1 MLEKENKKLS
11 LRRQCELLALNRSS
25 LYYERAGLSEEEQ
38 RILREMDKIYLDS
51 PSYGS
56 RRMGRELR
64 RCGYR
69 AGRLRARKL
78 MRLLGIE
85 AIILTP
91 ERG

>member
-1 MLEKENKKLS
+1 MLE
-11 LRRQCELLALNRSS
+11 
-25 LYYERAGLSEEEQ
+25 ER
-38 RILREMDKIYLDS
+38 DKIYLEF

-69 AGRLRARKL
+69 AGRLKERKM

-85 AIILTP
+85 AIYP
-91 ERG
+91 RKR

>member
-1 MLEKENKKLS
+1 V
-11 LRRQCELLALNRSS
+11 
-25 LYYERAGLSEEEQ
+25 GLSEEEQ
-38 RILREMDKIYLDS
+38 RMLEEMDKIYLDF

-64 RCGYR
+64 RCGYG
-69 AGRLRARKL
+69 AGRLSARKL

-91 ERG
+91 GRG